1 MSQPTFSLLT
11 APLLVRDTH
20 GLYLPATT
28 EQILQAARQAIDC
41 KMPLGSEFTSASQTQ
56 AYLCAKLAGFEREV
70 FAVLFLTTRHRLIEY
85 AELFYGTLATTAVYP
100 REIVRRALS
109 CNAAAVILAHNHP
122 SGNTEP
128 SQADLMLT
136 RRISAALA
144 LVDVR
149 VLDHIIVGGNN
160 TLSFAEQALL

>member
-1 MSQPTFSLLT
+1 MSQPTLSSSN
-11 APLLVRDTH
+11 ASLLVRDTH

-28 EQILQAARQAIDC
+28 EQILQAARQAIDR
-41 KMPLGSEFTSASQTQ
+41 KMPAGTAFTSASQTR

-70 FAVLFLTTRHRLIEY
+70 FAVLCLTTRHRLIEY
-85 AELFYGTLATTAVYP
+85 AELFYGTIATTAVYP
-100 REIVRRALS
+100 REIVRKALS

-136 RRISAALA
+136 RRVSAALA
-144 LVDVR
+144 LVEVR
-149 VLDHIIVGGNN
+149 VLDHIIVGGND
-160 TLSFAEQALL
+160 TLSFAERALL